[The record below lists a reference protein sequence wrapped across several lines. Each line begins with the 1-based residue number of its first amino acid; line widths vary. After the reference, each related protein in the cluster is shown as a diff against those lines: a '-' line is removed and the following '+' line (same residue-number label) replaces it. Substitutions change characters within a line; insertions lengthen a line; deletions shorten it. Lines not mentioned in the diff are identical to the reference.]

1 MFLRYQ
7 CGCIGFEL
15 VDETLLRRMAYCV
28 SDCCS
33 DGSDDSLDIF
43 RRPALLDKDR
53 EPLGFDE
60 TVDLWHSIG
69 TLMAEGFQFRKL
81 KGLLGLRVLN
91 LPSKL

>member
-15 VDETLLRRMAYCV
+15 VDETLQWTAYCV

-33 DGSDDSLDIF
+33 DGSDDSLKIYQH
-43 RRPALLDKDR
+43 PALLDKAR

-81 KGLLGLRVLN
+81 KGLLGL
-91 LPSKL
+91 PSKL